1 MPTIRTMARKAA
13 ALACFGFLSA
23 APAFADP
30 DFDAPKNAPREVSAS
45 DARAGCLADY
55 AEPIVDRPCQLAKF
69 GAIGTF
75 NGHSFDY
82 ARYAFTTEGGGSMG
96 GRVLIFERL
105 DGGRLRILFV
115 PENIG
120 GPFDD
125 PELIGTSAGALLHFP
140 GFDTGTGNFNRER
153 LYIWRKSEWRLA
165 DTTSWLD
172 ALAKRLPKGLRA
184 LKGVY
189 PDYRTMKAS
198 TPLWRDSDGN
208 ASPTGGRA
216 IIRLGWRGDKIVL
229 QSVSVRRSRGD

>member
-1 MPTIRTMARKAA
+1 MAVERAA
-13 ALACFGFLSA
+13 IAVLAVALSA
-23 APAFADP
+23 ASPAFADP
-30 DFDAPKNAPREVSAS
+30 DFDAPKNAPREVLAA

-55 AEPIVDRPCQLAKF
+55 AEPVGDMPCQLAKF

-105 DGGRLRILFV
+105 DGDRLRILFV
-115 PENIG
+115 PEIIG
-120 GPFDD
+120 GPFYN
-125 PELIGTSAGALLHFP
+125 PKLIGTPAGVLLHFA

-153 LYIWRKSEWRLA
+153 LYIWRTSEWRPV

-172 ALAKRLPKGLRA
+172 TLAKRLPKGLGA
-184 LKGVY
+184 WKGVY

-198 TPLWRDSDGN
+198 TPLWRTGDGN

-216 IIRLGWRGDKIVL
+216 AIRLGWRGDKIVL

>member
-1 MPTIRTMARKAA
+1 MAVERAA
-13 ALACFGFLSA
+13 IAVLAVALSVAS
-23 APAFADP
+23 PAFADP
-30 DFDAPKNAPREVSAS
+30 DFDAPKNAPREVLAA

-55 AEPIVDRPCQLAKF
+55 AEPIGDRPCQLAKF

-82 ARYAFTTEGGGSMG
+82 ARYAFATEGGGSMG
-96 GRVLIFERL
+96 ARVLMFEHL
-105 DGGRLRILFV
+105 DGDRLRILFV

-120 GPFDD
+120 GPFYD
-125 PELIGTSAGALLHFP
+125 PKLIRTPVGVLLHID

-153 LYIWRKSEWRLA
+153 LYVWRKSEWRLV

-189 PDYRTMKAS
+189 PDYRTLRAS
-198 TPLWRDSDGN
+198 TPLWRESDGN
-208 ASPTGGRA
+208 ATPTGGRA
-216 IIRLGWRGDKIVL
+216 TVRLGWRGDKIVL
-229 QSVSVRRSRGD
+229 QSVSVRRSRAD